1 MESVI
6 LVENLVKH
14 FGAVCAVNGVS
25 FEVQRGEI
33 FGLLGPNGAGK
44 TTTLEII
51 EGLQKPDSGHTYVL
65 GIDTHRED
73 GKVKERIGV
82 QLQASAYFEQ
92 LTLREILKLFGGF
105 YRRSVK
111 PEDILAKV
119 GLLDKLN
126 ATVGTL
132 SGGQKQRFTIAA
144 ALVNDPELIFL
155 DEPTT
160 GLDPQARRSLW
171 EFIRQIHQE
180 GRTVVLTTHYM
191 DEAQSLCQR
200 VAIMDSGRIVSLD
213 TPVNLIHNLATP
225 YQIKLVCSTRLPEEE
240 MSCLAGVKKIAVD
253 SSNHYIITS
262 NEANKS
268 LSALL
273 PWVHEKGAA
282 IEHIEVIPS
291 TLEDVFLS
299 LTGKQLRD

>member
-6 LVENLVKH
+6 RVENLVKH
-14 FGAVCAVNGVS
+14 FGTVCAVNGVS
-25 FEVQRGEI
+25 FEVKQGEI
-33 FGLLGPNGAGK
+33 FGVLGPNGAGK

-51 EGLQKPDSGHTYVL
+51 EGLQKPGSGSTHVL
-65 GIDTHRED
+65 GIDTHREG

-105 YRRSVK
+105 YRRCVK

-119 GLLDKLN
+119 GLLDKVN

-171 EFIRQIHQE
+171 DFIRQIHKE

-191 DEAQSLCQR
+191 DEAQVLCQR
-200 VAIMDSGRIVSLD
+200 VAVMDAGKIVSQD
-213 TPVNLIHNLATP
+213 TPINLIHNLATP
-225 YQIKLVCSTRLPEEE
+225 YQIKLVTSTQLPVEE
-240 MSCLAGVKKIAVD
+240 MGRLAGVKEVTVD
-253 SSNHYIITS
+253 SDGNYIITS
-262 NEANKS
+262 NEANRS
-268 LSALL
+268 LSSLL
-273 PWVHEKGAA
+273 PWVHEKGAS
-282 IEHIEVIPS
+282 IKHIEVIPS
-291 TLEDVFLS
+291 TLEDVFLA

>member
-14 FGAVCAVNGVS
+14 FGTVCAVNGVS

-33 FGLLGPNGAGK
+33 FGVLGPNGAGK

-51 EGLQKPDSGHTYVL
+51 EGLQKPSSGYTYVL
-65 GIDTHRED
+65 GIDTHREG

-105 YRRSVK
+105 YRKCVK

-119 GLLDKLN
+119 GLLDKIN

-171 EFIRQIHQE
+171 EFIRQIHKE

-200 VAIMDSGRIVSLD
+200 VAIMDSGKIVSLD

-225 YQIKLVCSTRLPEEE
+225 YQIKLACNARLPEEE
-240 MSCLAGVKKIAVD
+240 MSCLAGVKKVVVD
-253 SSNHYIITS
+253 SDSHYIITS
-262 NEANKS
+262 NDANKS
-268 LSALL
+268 LSTLL
-273 PWVHEKGAA
+273 SWVHGKGAS
-282 IEHIEVIPS
+282 IEHIEVVPS
-291 TLEDVFLS
+291 TLEDVFLA

>member
-6 LVENLVKH
+6 RVENLVKH
-14 FGAVCAVNGVS
+14 FGAVHAVNDVS
-25 FEVQRGEI
+25 FEVKRGEI
-33 FGLLGPNGAGK
+33 FGVLGPNGAGK

-51 EGLQKPDSGHTYVL
+51 EGLQKPGSGHTYVL
-65 GIDTHRED
+65 GIDTHREG

-92 LTLREILKLFGGF
+92 LTLREILNLFGGF
-105 YRRSVK
+105 YRRCVK

-119 GLLDKLN
+119 GLLDKVN

-171 EFIRQIHQE
+171 EFIQQIHKE

-200 VAIMDSGRIVSLD
+200 IAIMDAGKIVSMD

-225 YQIKLVCSTRLPEEE
+225 YQIKLTCSSLLPEGE
-240 MSCLAGVKKIAVD
+240 MCCLAGVKKVLVGSD
-253 SSNHYIITS
+253 NHYIITS
-262 NEANKS
+262 DDANKS
-268 LSALL
+268 LSNLL
-273 PWVHEKGAA
+273 PWVQGKGAS
-282 IEHIEVIPS
+282 IEHIEVITS
-291 TLEDVFLS
+291 TLEDVFLA